1 MSLAY
6 YRSFS
11 QVKPKE
17 QANSN
22 RLEEA
27 NCGDLMDW
35 QKHLGKFQKID
46 DK

>member
-17 QANSN
+17 QADSN